1 MFELGAANQT
11 PFFWTVTPP
20 VFFLGKENGGVLLPP
35 AGGIFLR
42 TCVELSPL
50 EFEQFHN
57 CLFMFPHLR
66 FHRPFVQMV
75 VAQKVKH
82 RVRHEVRQLAAVMR
96 RLHQISG
103 VMKVDRPAG

>member
-1 MFELGAANQT
+1 M
-11 PFFWTVTPP
+11 
-20 VFFLGKENGGVLLPP
+20 GGVLLPP

-82 RVRHEVRQLAAVMR
+82 RVRHEVRQLAAVGVAVFL
-96 RLHQISG
+96 RLRG
-103 VMKVDRPAG
+103 DVLERDRKSTRLNSSHAT